1 MKRFNDLQVAIACS
15 VAALSGCATT
25 SDFFGP
31 RVLSAGE
38 SYCSSSDPKVCA
50 ELFAMMAPL
59 HTKEMDA
66 TIQRAQCEA
75 QKELC

>member
-1 MKRFNDLQVAIACS
+1 MKRIASIAILVVLAACQE
-15 VAALSGCATT
+15 GCATT
-25 SDFFGP
+25 DFFGP

>member
-1 MKRFNDLQVAIACS
+1 MKTLLCIA
-15 VAALSGCATT
+15 VLALSGCAST

-31 RVLSAGE
+31 RVLTAGE

-59 HTKEMDA
+59 HTPEMNA
-66 TIQRAQCEA
+66 AINAARIPGRTQ
-75 QKELC
+75 

>member
-1 MKRFNDLQVAIACS
+1 MKRITPILALV
-15 VAALSGCATT
+15 LSGCVTT
-25 SDFFGP
+25 D

-50 ELFAMMAPL
+50 ELFTMMAPL
-59 HTKEMDA
+59 MTPEMDA
-66 TIQRAQCEA
+66 IIKRARCEA

>member
-1 MKRFNDLQVAIACS
+1 MKRITLILALV
-15 VAALSGCATT
+15 LSGCATT
-25 SDFFGP
+25 DFFGP

-38 SYCSSSDPKVCA
+38 SYCTGTPAQCA

-66 TIQRAQCEA
+66 TIKRAQCEA

>member
-1 MKRFNDLQVAIACS
+1 MKTLLCIA
-15 VAALSGCATT
+15 VLALSGCAST

-38 SYCSSSDPKVCA
+38 SYCNGTPAQCA

-59 HTKEMDA
+59 LTPEMDA
-66 TIQRAQCEA
+66 IIKRAQCEA
-75 QKELC
+75 QRELCK

>member
-1 MKRFNDLQVAIACS
+1 MKRITLILALV
-15 VAALSGCATT
+15 LSGCATT
-25 SDFFGP
+25 DFFGL

-59 HTKEMDA
+59 MTPEMDA
-66 TIQRAQCEA
+66 TIKRARCEA